1 MLLERLAKQLE
12 EEQEE
17 IAPSLLRQ
25 ILLLYA
31 ALENPDSPRAPPLAS
46 TVAALGM
53 VAYARAFRLAGEEQ
67 LKRLT
72 ARPRSTLARA
82 DDLARPFGVLMRS
95 RALSVLAK
103 PQTERQLV
111 AYARTLSDVSVTFG
125 SRAGFETVGK
135 AAGAR
140 FKQFVRFKRV
150 KEGRPHSRLEGS
162 VRPVNGTWLIDGYT
176 VPTPAHPSLPLRS
189 RLFCGHGALYLP

>member
-1 MLLERLAKQLE
+1 MLLDRLAKQLE
-12 EEQEE
+12 AEQEE
-17 IAPSLLRQ
+17 IGPSLLAQ

-31 ALENPDSPRAPPLAS
+31 ALENPDSPRARSLAS
-46 TVAALGM
+46 NVAALGM

-72 ARPRSTLARA
+72 TRPRSALSRG

-135 AAGAR
+135 ASGAR
-140 FKQFVRFKRV
+140 FKTLERMKRV
-150 KEGRPHSRLEGS
+150 REPRRHSLLEGQTL
-162 VRPVNGTWLIDGYT
+162 PVGQNFLIDGYS
-176 VPTPAHPSLPLRS
+176 VPGPAHPSLPLRS
-189 RLFCGHGALYLP
+189 RLWCGHCLVYS